1 MKIITEQERERLRA
15 MGKRGGATRAK
26 QFTRKYQKA
35 ARAKVSHASCVANG
49 RKGALIAAQNRARQT
64 FTFTNCKPSAHDS
77 LGEITWRAVQA
88 CEKCGNLN
96 RADVLTQ
103 ARWYDGCR
111 WEEPH
116 CGKCGK
122 IIRGLPDD
130 PNERVLMIAR
140 YPELELANLA
150 RAIDAAQ
157 KNANTATA

>member
-88 CEKCGNLN
+88 C
-96 RADVLTQ
+96 
-103 ARWYDGCR
+103 
-111 WEEPH
+111 
-116 CGKCGK
+116 
-122 IIRGLPDD
+122 
-130 PNERVLMIAR
+130 
-140 YPELELANLA
+140 
-150 RAIDAAQ
+150 
-157 KNANTATA
+157 

>member
-1 MKIITEQERERLRA
+1 
-15 MGKRGGATRAK
+15 
-26 QFTRKYQKA
+26 
-35 ARAKVSHASCVANG
+35 
-49 RKGALIAAQNRARQT
+49 
-64 FTFTNCKPSAHDS
+64 
-77 LGEITWRAVQA
+77 
-88 CEKCGNLN
+88 
-96 RADVLTQ
+96 VLTQ